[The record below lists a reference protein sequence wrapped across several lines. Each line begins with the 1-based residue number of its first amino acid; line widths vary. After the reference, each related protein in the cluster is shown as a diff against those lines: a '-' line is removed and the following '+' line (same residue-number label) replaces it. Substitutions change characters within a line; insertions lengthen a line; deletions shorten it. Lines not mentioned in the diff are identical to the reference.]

1 MNSLSYIPNQ
11 LLTASYPAPG
21 QTSSEMLGTPGAES
35 FTYTTS
41 ALEAL
46 LPSVG
51 ASNMLR
57 WNYTWEP
64 GQNAQHGLGQAVH
77 LTYSFPTA
85 RPDYYSASEMLNFS
99 AFSNAQKT
107 AVRSI
112 LDSLSEIA
120 NITFSEVA
128 GVGEILFANSV
139 FGTDMTTGGYAYYPS
154 PWNNGVDGDIILNS
168 NCDWDAAWG
177 NGWNPGPGGDAYA
190 TLLHE
195 LGHALGLKHPH
206 EETYRLVPEL
216 DTESHTV
223 MTYNLAALPAAIK
236 MQGANYCY
244 YNFLRSSTFML
255 LDVEALQYLY
265 GANTSTRTE
274 NDTYSWGVNPVIS
287 ETIWDAG
294 GVDVLDCSNQTRR
307 CDINLQDGSF
317 SSIGLAQTDAEIR
330 ATFGAANW
338 VSLPD
343 NVYTGKN
350 NIAIAKGAIIE
361 NAFGGS
367 GNDTL
372 TGNAVNNI
380 LDGGAG
386 ADLITGGAGNDT
398 LYGGAGNDT
407 LRGGNG
413 DDYIDGGAG
422 TDYLYG
428 GAGNDS
434 LEGGAGNDRLYGDAG
449 NDTLRG
455 GAGIDQL
462 YGGDGKDY
470 LNGGAGADVMVGGL
484 GDDTYVVD
492 NTGDQVREDA
502 GAGTDKVRS
511 SIDYTLPDNVEDL
524 ELVGTGDSNGYGNS
538 LGNVITGTDGANNLY
553 GRAGN
558 DRLEGDVGSD
568 KLYGQAGN
576 DTLIGGAD
584 RDYLWGGD
592 GNDYLS
598 GGPGNDV
605 LYGEAGTDTLIGGAG
620 VDKLTGGAGAD
631 KLTGGDGADVF
642 IYTQVADSALTD
654 RDRIY
659 DFVRGVDKL
668 DFSGFDANTVANGV
682 QHFNFINASSFTA
695 AGQLLFSYN
704 AGTDTG
710 IVYGNVDNDTKADFA
725 IYLSGVTALTDADFV
740 LA

>member
-11 LLTASYPAPG
+11 LLTASYPASG
-21 QTSSEMLGTPGAES
+21 QTSSEMLRIPGAES

-46 LPSVG
+46 LSSVG

-85 RPDYYSASEMLNFS
+85 RPNYYSASEMLNFS

-107 AVRSI
+107 AVRNI

-128 GVGEILFANSV
+128 GVGEIIFANCT
-139 FGTDMTTGGYAYYPS
+139 FGTDMTTGGRAYYPS
-154 PWNNGVDGDIILNS
+154 PWQNDVDGDIILNS

-177 NGWNPGPGGDAYA
+177 NGWNPGPGGDGYA

-223 MTYNLAALPAAIK
+223 MTYNLAALPAALK
-236 MQGANYCY
+236 MQGSNYYY
-244 YNFLRSSTFML
+244 YNSLRSSTFML

-274 NDTYSWGVNPVIS
+274 NDTYSWGANPVIS

-294 GVDVLDCSNQTRR
+294 GVDALDCSNQTRR

-330 ATFGAANW
+330 ATFGLANW

-343 NVYTGKN
+343 NAYTGKN

-398 LYGGAGNDT
+398 LV
-407 LRGGNG
+407 
-413 DDYIDGGAG
+413 
-422 TDYLYG
+422 
-428 GAGNDS
+428 
-434 LEGGAGNDRLYGDAG
+434 GGAGNDRLYGDAG
-449 NDTLRG
+449 ADALTGGAGNDTLVGGSGNDRLAGSAGADSLTGGDGNDTLMGGSGNDRLAGNAGADRLEGGEGNDTLMGGSGNDTLHGDNGNDSLSGGEGNDSLSGGEGNDTLYGDNGNDTLVGASGNDRLYGDAGADSLTGGDGNDTLVG
-455 GAGIDQL
+455 GAGNDRL
-462 YGGDGKDY
+462 AGSAGADSLTGGDGNDTMMGGSG
-470 LNGGAGADVMVGGL
+470 NDRFAGGAGADV
-484 GDDTYVVD
+484 
-492 NTGDQVREDA
+492 
-502 GAGTDKVRS
+502 
-511 SIDYTLPDNVEDL
+511 
-524 ELVGTGDSNGYGNS
+524 
-538 LGNVITGTDGANNLY
+538 
-553 GRAGN
+553 
-558 DRLEGDVGSD
+558 
-568 KLYGQAGN
+568 
-576 DTLIGGAD
+576 
-584 RDYLWGGD
+584 
-592 GNDYLS
+592 
-598 GGPGNDV
+598 
-605 LYGEAGTDTLIGGAG
+605 
-620 VDKLTGGAGAD
+620 LTGGTGAD
-631 KLTGGDGADVF
+631 IFIYKLT
-642 IYTQVADSALTD
+642 TDSLLTA
-654 RDRIY
+654 RDSIL
-659 DFVRGVDKL
+659 DFTSGQDKL
-668 DFSGFDANTVANGV
+668 DFSQFDANSTTSGN
-682 QHFNFINASSFTA
+682 QDFSFIGTAAFSA
-695 AGQLLFSYN
+695 AGQLRFGYD
-704 AGTDTG
+704 AATQTGTL
-710 IVYGNVDNDTKADFA
+710 YGNVDNNTTADFA
-725 IYLSGVTALTDADFV
+725 IDLAGIQALTVDDLI